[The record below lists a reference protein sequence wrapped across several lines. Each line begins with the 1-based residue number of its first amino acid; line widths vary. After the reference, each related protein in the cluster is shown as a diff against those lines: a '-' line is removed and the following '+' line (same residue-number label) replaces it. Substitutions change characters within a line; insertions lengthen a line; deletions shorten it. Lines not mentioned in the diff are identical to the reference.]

1 MTTRFVILGMLIA
14 ISHLSIRRKPRRGCR
29 LQARPRR
36 PARRRTQPVVQVRSV
51 RLQQVGERLAVAGG
65 VDAEGLKRQETGVR
79 SQELRR
85 GPLGSWLQTPNS
97 ELYSPAHGTG
107 FIHVLR
113 QHPGTNRQSLRAY
126 LGSAQDARVAAELR

>member
-36 PARRRTQPVVQVRSV
+36 PARRRTQSVVQVRPV
-51 RLQQVGERLAVAGG
+51 RLQQDGERLAVAGG
-65 VDAEGLKRQETGVR
+65 VDAEDLKRQETGVR
-79 SQELRR
+79 SQELGR
-85 GPLGSWLQTPNS
+85 GPLGSWLQTPDS

-107 FIHVLR
+107 LLHLLS
-113 QHPGTNRQSLRAY
+113 PSSGSNRQ
-126 LGSAQDARVAAELR
+126 